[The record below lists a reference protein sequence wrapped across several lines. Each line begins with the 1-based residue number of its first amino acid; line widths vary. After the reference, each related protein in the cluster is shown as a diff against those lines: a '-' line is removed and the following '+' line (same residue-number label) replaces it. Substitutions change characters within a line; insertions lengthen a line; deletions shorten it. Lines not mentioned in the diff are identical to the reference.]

1 MRFTLV
7 GHAGLYVES
16 GDTDLLVDPWL
27 LGSCYWRSWW
37 HFPPVAEIDDRWLTP
52 RFVYL
57 SHHHFDHFHYP
68 SLRKIHRE
76 AHVLVPRFGV
86 DVMRSELSGLGFH
99 RVTELP
105 HGQPMVLGDGVTVRS
120 YQYGVDDSA
129 LIVEHGTTV
138 LADLNDCKVR
148 GPALGQILRDVGR
161 PTFMLKNYSA
171 AQAYPGCYTAVNP
184 KDLTLISRESY
195 TMDFVQTAA
204 RVRPRYAVPFAS
216 MTCFLHPETA
226 VRNAEVVLPGEL
238 VAAAADQPTGG
249 AVVQVMAPGDSW
261 DEAEGFTLSKTDP
274 YEGFTEK
281 VAQLQEE
288 VRPRIE
294 AQRAEEASHPLTFDR
309 FGQYFGGFVRA
320 LPPGTT
326 RLFKGSVVFAAP
338 PGSEAPYWVVDLRR
352 RQVRQADAPPGDWA
366 SVVTVPPGVLA
377 DAMDKKIVNFVHI
390 SMRIAVELNDGGA
403 HTDFLFWGVLT
414 VWELGYLPLRQ
425 LPFGRVAG
433 VAWARRR
440 ELLGSAWGQLAGKG
454 SSVERMAGSLMPAGS
469 Q

>member
-1 MRFTLV
+1 
-7 GHAGLYVES
+7 
-16 GDTDLLVDPWL
+16 
-27 LGSCYWRSWW
+27 
-37 HFPPVAEIDDRWLTP
+37 
-52 RFVYL
+52 
-57 SHHHFDHFHYP
+57 
-68 SLRKIHRE
+68 
-76 AHVLVPRFGV
+76 
-86 DVMRSELSGLGFH
+86 
-99 RVTELP
+99 
-105 HGQPMVLGDGVTVRS
+105 
-120 YQYGVDDSA
+120 
-129 LIVEHGTTV
+129 
-138 LADLNDCKVR
+138 
-148 GPALGQILRDVGR
+148 
-161 PTFMLKNYSA
+161 
-171 AQAYPGCYTAVNP
+171 
-184 KDLTLISRESY
+184 
-195 TMDFVQTAA
+195 MDFVQTAA

-261 DEAEGFTLSKTDP
+261 DEAEGFTLSETDP

-366 SVVTVPPGVLA
+366 SIVTVPPGVLA

-425 LPFGRVAG
+425 LP
-433 VAWARRR
+433 
-440 ELLGSAWGQLAGKG
+440 L
-454 SSVERMAGSLMPAGS
+454 AGSLASRGPAVASCWAVRGGS
-469 Q
+469 WPERARASSAWPDRSCRPDRSDAADRLGEGIRGTRKG